1 MPHLI
6 PALLAK
12 SPQEAQQKLEAILP
26 IAQLFQLDVMDGKF
40 VPNET
45 WHDAQAFAT
54 FNSPL
59 DVELHLMVND
69 PERVVLDWLHLPNLK
84 RILWHIEIPIDHQA
98 LIDLCKHHKLE
109 CGLALSPETPVSAT
123 LPLLNQLD
131 EVLLLGV
138 NPGWSGQALIP
149 ATLEKIQALK
159 QLRSNLPVGFDGG
172 VDEHS
177 ISKLV
182 SQGVDRLYTA
192 SALFKN
198 GEVAPNFA
206 HLEALMQSTGV

>member
-1 MPHLI
+1 MPELI

-12 SPQEAQQKLEAILP
+12 SASEAQEKLAAILP
-26 IAQLFQLDVMDGKF
+26 VTKLFQLDVMDGQF
-40 VPNET
+40 VPNQT
-45 WHDAQAFAT
+45 WHDAQAFAA

-59 DVELHLMVND
+59 NIELHLMVND
-69 PERVVLDWLHLPNLK
+69 PERVVLEWLSLPNLK
-84 RILWHIEIPIDHQA
+84 RILWHVEIPIDHQA

-109 CGLALSPETPVSAT
+109 CGLALSPETPVST
-123 LPLLNQLD
+123 VLPFLDQLD

-149 ATLEKIQALK
+149 ATLAKIQTLK
-159 QLRSNLPVGFDGG
+159 QHRPNLPVGFDGG
-172 VDEHS
+172 VEEQS
-177 ISKLV
+177 IPKLV

-206 HLEALMQSTGV
+206 HLEALIQSAGG